1 MTQYDSNK
9 DHMHAAP
16 APLRLFLTGGSG
28 YLGRN
33 LIRHFVAQGATVVA
47 LVRSERAAAVVRALG
62 AVPFAGDL
70 LDPLAKG
77 MAGCQA
83 LIHAA
88 ADTSHGYATAAQR
101 RINLDGTRHV
111 FASARAAG
119 IARAVYIS
127 SESVLLDGSPLVNA
141 REDMPFPDHPA
152 GAYSRTKG
160 EAERIALALAGP
172 GFAVVAARPR
182 FLWGRDDT
190 TALPQLTAA
199 AAAGKMAWLDGGRYL
214 TSTTHIANACAGVAL
229 ALERGRSGEAYFLSD
244 GEPQEFRRFI
254 TDLLATQGIVV
265 PDKSVPRWLVRV
277 IASVG
282 DTLATVSGGRFTP
295 PVTRQQLATMSVEV
309 TLNISKARME
319 LGYQPVISRSVG
331 LAELVA
337 PG

>member
-1 MTQYDSNK
+1 MT
-9 DHMHAAP
+9 HADFNREE
-16 APLRLFLTGGSG
+16 LRLFLTGGSG

-47 LVRSERAAAVVRALG
+47 LVRSERAATVVSALG

-70 LDPLAKG
+70 LDPLDEG

-88 ADTSHGYATAAQR
+88 ADTNHGYATAAQR
-101 RINLDGTRHV
+101 RTNLDGTRHV

-119 IARAVYIS
+119 IARAVFIS
-127 SESVLLDGSPLVNA
+127 SESVLLDGGPLVNA

-152 GAYSRTKG
+152 GAYTRTKG
-160 EAERIALALAGP
+160 EAERIALALAAP
-172 GFAVVAARPR
+172 GFSVVAARPR

-214 TSTTHIANACAGVAL
+214 TSTTHIVNACTGIAL
-229 ALERGRSGEAYFLSD
+229 ALERGRSGEAYFFSD
-244 GEPQEFRRFI
+244 GEPTEFRRFI
-254 TDLLATQGIVV
+254 TALLATQGIVA
-265 PDKSVPRWLVRV
+265 PEKSVPRWLVHA
-277 IASVG
+277 IASMG
-282 DTLATVSGGRFTP
+282 DMLATLSGGRFTP

-309 TLNISKARME
+309 TLDISKARTH
-319 LGYQPVISRSVG
+319 LGYQPVMPRSVG